1 MGDWTIGQL
10 AASIALV
17 AGIIGGLGAI
27 SKLVGRAASNWL
39 QKSLKPISDKLD
51 TIDSRFDAFDMDRC
65 KDYLVHFIGRVDRH
79 DYEPSETEL
88 ERFYENYDR
97 YSELGGNSYVKT
109 EVERLNKSG
118 KLERT

>member
-27 SKLVGRAASNWL
+27 SKLAGRAASNWL

-51 TIDSRFDAFDMDRC
+51 TIDGRFDAFDMDRC
-65 KDYLVHFIGRVDRH
+65 KDYLVHFIGRINRD
-79 DYEPSETEL
+79 DYEPSVTEL

-97 YSELGGNSYVKT
+97 YTKLGGNSYIRT
-109 EVERLNKSG
+109 EVQRLSADG
-118 KLERT
+118 KLKRT